1 MSSTTTTERP
11 DSSGKPVR
19 WRSACNQCHSAKVR
33 CSGER
38 TGCSRCSNLQYECVY
53 AVSRVGKVPGIRARG
68 NKPPR
73 TATSEATTTA
83 QRPRTSTPQQDAD
96 GDTDIQTAGPES
108 DEQPSRMDFGD
119 KADATDAD
127 HFLDAST
134 PKSHTGLYPDWAD
147 PSSDKSLNPFDAAD
161 LFVLPSQLMSSEND
175 PGRSS
180 RCPSLHPPSHHSQS
194 AGNSHT
200 HTPVHA
206 NTPFLDPGMLSL
218 DLPDLPD
225 LDLPDLDLHIHDFHP
240 MDLPMGSLST
250 PTSTPVTTSNAKRRS
265 IAHSDLQCGY
275 PNHSMFQ
282 YSENASSAE
291 CESECGRLHH
301 QQYNYRSWTILSC
314 NRIVE
319 FLEHRIQRGVTAL
332 DVVMHTNKVTLGEIS
347 RLISQG
353 AHKERSNCAMLLL
366 IAIEQ
371 IITLFERS
379 VGQGRS
385 DSDRG
390 SIMGSLGSMGNM
402 GSCKPASHGENST
415 SSNVLPNLR
424 FGLFQISQD
433 EQVELRSYLL
443 QRELQRCIQVI
454 ATLRDSITLEPNP
467 CTKLEERVGK
477 LSSAI

>member
-1 MSSTTTTERP
+1 MSSTTTTTTERP
-11 DSSGKPVR
+11 DSSSKPVR

-73 TATSEATTTA
+73 TTTAESTTTP
-83 QRPRTSTPQQDAD
+83 RPETTSQQQDAD
-96 GDTDIQTAGPES
+96 GDTDIQSAAPRP
-108 DEQPSRMDFGD
+108 DEQLSLDFGD
-119 KADATDAD
+119 KLGAPDAD
-127 HFLDAST
+127 NCLDAST
-134 PKSHTGLYPDWAD
+134 PKSHTGLYPDWSE
-147 PSSDKSLNPFDAAD
+147 PTSDKTLNPFDSAD
-161 LFVLPSQLMSSEND
+161 LFVLPSQLMSDHD

-180 RCPSLHPPSHHSQS
+180 RCHSLHPSSHHSQT
-194 AGNSHT
+194 AGDSQI
-200 HTPVHA
+200 HTPT
-206 NTPFLDPGMLSL
+206 NSNPFLDPGMLSL
-218 DLPDLPD
+218 DLPDLPN

-240 MDLPMGSLST
+240 MDLSMGSLGT
-250 PTSTPVTTSNAKRRS
+250 PAATPATNPTRKRRS
-265 IAHSDLQCGY
+265 NPHPDPQCGY

-282 YSENASSAE
+282 YNENVSPGE
-291 CESECGRLHH
+291 CESDCGRLHH
-301 QQYNYRSWTILSC
+301 QQYNYRSWAILSC

-319 FLEHRIQRGVTAL
+319 FLEHRIQRGVIAL
-332 DVVMHTNKVTLGEIS
+332 DVVMHTNKVTLAEIS
-347 RLISQG
+347 RLLSQG
-353 AHKERSNCAMLLL
+353 AHKERSNCAMLLF

-371 IITLFERS
+371 IVTLFERS

-385 DSDRG
+385 DNDRG
-390 SIMGSLGSMGNM
+390 IVGSIGSLGSMG
-402 GSCKPASHGENST
+402 GCKPVSHGEAT
-415 SSNVLPNLR
+415 GNVLPNLR
-424 FGLFQISQD
+424 FGSFQISQD

-443 QRELQRCIQVI
+443 QRELQRCLQVL